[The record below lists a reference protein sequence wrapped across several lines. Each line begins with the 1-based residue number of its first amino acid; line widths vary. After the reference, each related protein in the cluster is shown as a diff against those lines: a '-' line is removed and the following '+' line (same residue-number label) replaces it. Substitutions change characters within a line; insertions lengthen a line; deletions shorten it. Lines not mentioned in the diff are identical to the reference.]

1 MKHVSLSLRDMEAER
16 TRRDKARVLIDT
28 VRRKGDDASSEM
40 IHFLCELDHHF
51 SEHLGLM

>member
-1 MKHVSLSLRDMEAER
+1 TQFVREMNETH
-16 TRRDKARVLIDT
+16 RDKARVLIDT

-40 IHFLCELDHHF
+40 IHFLCELDHRF